1 MALPRPQMTTLEA
14 CRILAWEATRHKK
27 SSASSG
33 FSVARSSRSMG
44 FMVTTWQPGTQS
56 QERWQG
62 SAPINF
68 FSLEQFGEQTISQDL
83 AAIANDAW
91 FAETQSVS
99 QPWTFQMNTANTAW
113 SVVELSTEL
122 HNFAHCVCISVLV
135 WSLANYSTRKMIWRQ
150 DISITQICFRG
161 IVGPCFTA
169 W

>member
-68 FSLEQFGEQTISQDL
+68 SALSSWRADHL
-83 AAIANDAW
+83 SRPRRHRNDAW

-169 W
+169 